1 MSPLENACRD
11 ILYKNMKYTDESVY
25 FLYDT
30 ESPLAKVLSDSY
42 KNILPESATVREF
55 KNPPQPLYRGGFLN
69 PENPHASTQNRVIT
83 AHNVGENIEV

>member
-11 ILYKNMKYTDESVY
+11 ILYKNMKYTDETVY
-25 FLYDT
+25 LLYDT

-42 KNILPESATVREF
+42 KNILPERGIVREF

-69 PENPHASTQNRVIT
+69 PENPHATIQNRVIT
-83 AHNVGENIEV
+83 AHNIVENKEV